1 MIRDL
6 FVERLA
12 MDLIGPGSPDEVIS
26 DRPSDRYLTG
36 ILFPPRTVLGAEQD
50 EDAETAGDLEGGPGS
65 EAVAGANVARPSTA
79 GLSFAVRPEPSSLAC
94 ITVRVAGGRYVS
106 LADSDDDIDEASA
119 GAESAWRRVPV
130 TATVPE
136 VILDASGPQTVD
148 LTPYGAPGLSLYL
161 RTTHW
166 NDGVLVTAVVTNVT
180 ALAGRPG
187 RRAVEEAGFFQTRM
201 EITPACGS
209 RFMGRPVT
217 SPGDDEDGKTA
228 SLIYRDVT
236 EFATGH
242 VCAASWEVDAEGNGI
257 VCSEWI
263 PRSIVRGVS
272 AMGDEEFHTLA
283 DVNGRHPLSA
293 AWLTGCCDDDLI
305 TGLEEVNLAYERW
318 INGQRQRLDAGGD
331 LPSELHPIA
340 LNNLERCSH
349 ALARMRKGT
358 ALLASDSDA
367 RLAFRLANRAMLH
380 QRHWTTTDPLSWYP
394 FQLAFV
400 LLALESAANP
410 GSDDR
415 DVMDLLWFPTGGG
428 KTEAYLLLT
437 AFVIFFR
444 RLKAAEPAAGGG
456 VTVFMRYTL
465 RLLTIQQF
473 QRAAAL
479 ICACELL
486 RLDAKTAAP
495 VEEAD
500 RLSAGPPVSIGL
512 WVGGDSTP
520 NRREDAARAL
530 GGTRDSSPVQLTECP
545 ACASRLMWREAPD
558 KTRIEVRCMKRGC
571 EIADALTRLPVWTVD
586 EDVFAETPS
595 LIIGT
600 ADKYAQIVR
609 SRDSGR
615 LFGIGTGCPPPALII
630 QDELHLISGPLGTM
644 AGIYEIAVDELCA
657 HGGARP
663 KIVGSTATI
672 RRAGDQIRA
681 VFDRHAFQFPPPG
694 LDHSNSGFAVTDSA
708 SAGRL
713 YLGVTTAG
721 RSAKYTLQAVSAS
734 LLQAAAAPGLSAAD
748 VNFYWTLMVYFNS
761 LRELGGSLVLMQD
774 DVAKSIE
781 DFARRR
787 TGESER
793 SPPEVTELNS
803 RVPSREIPEI
813 LNRLKIPAGSSGTI
827 DVVLASN
834 MISVGMDV
842 QRLGLMVVNGQPK
855 GIAEYIQATS
865 RVGRQ
870 KTPGLV
876 VTIYNGNK
884 ARDRSHYESFT
895 TWHQSLYRD
904 VEATS
909 VTPYAARA
917 RDRALHAPLVAIAR
931 HLIPEMSREP
941 VNASSHEDEI
951 LDFVDRIVER
961 AGRSDKRE
969 TAAVQRFFD
978 ARMDEWMERGAIPYW
993 NDSKP
998 DQSLLISAEKS
1009 AAQAA
1014 VRRRR
1019 SAAWPTPNSLRN
1031 VEASAEFVL
1040 VRDIGEEER

>member
-12 MDLIGPGSPDEVIS
+12 MDLIGPGSPCEVIS

-36 ILFPPRTVLGAEQD
+36 ILFPPRTGLGGDQD
-50 EDAETAGDLEGGPGS
+50 EDSETAGDLEGGSGS
-65 EAVAGANVARPSTA
+65 EAVAGANVTRPSTA
-79 GLSFAVRPEPSSLAC
+79 GLSFALRPEAGSLPC
-94 ITVRVAGGRYVS
+94 ITVKISGGRYIG
-106 LADSDDDIDEASA
+106 LGDGDDDETSTRAVLS
-119 GAESAWRRVPV
+119 WRRVPV
-130 TATVPE
+130 TVTVSEIILETNLPE
-136 VILDASGPQTVD
+136 TVD
-148 LTPYGAPGLSLYL
+148 LAKYGAPGLSLYL
-161 RTTHW
+161 RTTPW
-166 NDGVLVTAVVTNVT
+166 NNGVLVTAVVTN
-180 ALAGRPG
+180 LAELTRQPG
-187 RRAVEEAGFFQTRM
+187 RRAIEEAGFFQVSLEVM
-201 EITPACGS
+201 PACGS

-217 SPGDDEDGKTA
+217 SSGNDEDGRIA
-228 SLIYRDVT
+228 ALIYRDAT
-236 EFATGH
+236 EYATGH
-242 VCAASWEVDAEGNGI
+242 VCAAGWEVDAEGDG
-257 VCSEWI
+257 VLRSEWI
-263 PRSIVRGVS
+263 PRAIVPGVS
-272 AMGDEEFHTLA
+272 ALGDGEFHSLT
-283 DVNGRHPLSA
+283 DVDGLSPLSA
-293 AWLTGCCDDDLI
+293 AWLADCSDDDI
-305 TGLEEVNLAYERW
+305 AVGIERVNLAYERW
-318 INGQRQRLDAGGD
+318 IDGQARRLDAGGD
-331 LPSELHPIA
+331 LPAGFYPTAQENLGRCVEA
-340 LNNLERCSH
+340 LT
-349 ALARMRKGT
+349 RMRRGA
-358 ALLASDSDA
+358 ALLAFDPDA
-367 RLAFRLANRAMLH
+367 RLAFRLANRAMFH
-380 QRHWTTTDPLSWYP
+380 QRRWTTAEPLTWYP

-410 GSDDR
+410 VSDDR

-437 AFVIFFR
+437 AFVIFLR
-444 RLKAAEPAAGGG
+444 RLKAVEPAVGGG

-486 RLDAKTAAP
+486 RLDAKAIAP
-495 VEEAD
+495 IEIAE
-500 RLSAGPPVSIGL
+500 RLSAGPPISIGL
-512 WVGGDSTP
+512 WVGGESTP
-520 NRREDAARAL
+520 NKRKDAVEAL
-530 GGTRDSSPVQLTECP
+530 GATRDSSPVQLTECP
-545 ACASRLMWREAPD
+545 ACASRLAWSEALD
-558 KTRIEVRCMKRGC
+558 RTRIEVHCTKRGC
-571 EIADALTRLPVWTVD
+571 ELADELSRLPVWTVD
-586 EDVFAETPS
+586 DDVFAEIPS

-600 ADKYAQIVR
+600 ADKYAQIAR

-644 AGIYEIAVDELCA
+644 AGVYEIAVDALCA

-663 KIVGSTATI
+663 KIIGSTATI
-672 RRAGDQIRA
+672 RRAADQIRA
-681 VFDRHAFQFPPPG
+681 VFDRRAFQFPPPG
-694 LDHSNSGFAVTDSA
+694 LDHSNSGFAVTDFA

-734 LLQAAAAPGLSAAD
+734 LLQAAAAPGLSTAD
-748 VNFYWTLMVYFNS
+748 INFYWTLMVYFNS

-787 TGESER
+787 TGEPER
-793 SPPEVTELNS
+793 APPEVTELNS

-813 LNRLKIPAGSSGTI
+813 LDRLKIPAGCDGVV

-842 QRLGLMVVNGQPK
+842 QRLGLMIVNGQPK

-876 VTIYNGNK
+876 VTVYNGNK

-917 RDRALHAPLVAIAR
+917 RDRAMHAPLVAMAR
-931 HLIPEMSREP
+931 HLIPGMSDEP
-941 VNASSHEDEI
+941 VDASLHEDEL
-951 LDFVDRIVER
+951 LDFVDMIVAR
-961 AGRSDKRE
+961 TTRSDDRE
-969 TAAVQRFFD
+969 TTAVRRYLEG
-978 ARMDEWMERGAIPYW
+978 RMDDWMGRGAIRYW
-993 NDSKP
+993 NDSNP

-1014 VRRRR
+1014 VRRRP

-1040 VRDIGEEER
+1040 LRDIGKGEQ

>member
-12 MDLIGPGSPDEVIS
+12 MDLIGPGAPDEVIS

-36 ILFPPRTVLGAEQD
+36 ILFPPRTGLGADQD
-50 EDAETAGDLEGGPGS
+50 EDSESTGDLEGGPGS

-79 GLSFAVRPEPSSLAC
+79 GLSFALKPASGSLPC
-94 ITVRVAGGRYVS
+94 ITLTITGGRYVG
-106 LADSDDDIDEASA
+106 LDDGGDDE
-119 GAESAWRRVPV
+119 GAARVALSWRRVPV
-130 TATVPE
+130 TATVSE
-136 VILDASGPQTVD
+136 VILDTDPPEPRD
-148 LTPYGAPGLSLYL
+148 LAPHGAPGLSLYL
-161 RTTHW
+161 RTTPW
-166 NDGVLVTAVVTNVT
+166 KDGVIVTAVVTNT
-180 ALAGRPG
+180 AELTGRPG
-187 RRAVEEAGFFQTRM
+187 RRAVEEAGFFQTAV
-201 EITPACGS
+201 EIRPACGS
-209 RFMGRPVT
+209 RFMGRPVK
-217 SPGDDEDGKTA
+217 SPGEDEDGKTA
-228 SLIYRDVT
+228 ALIYRDAT
-236 EFATGH
+236 EYATGH
-242 VCAASWEVDAEGNGI
+242 VCAAGWEVDGQGDG
-257 VCSEWI
+257 VLRTEWI
-263 PRSIVRGVS
+263 PRATVPGVS
-272 AMGDEEFHTLA
+272 ALGDAVFHGLA
-283 DVNGRHPLSA
+283 GTGGRDPLSA
-293 AWLTGCCDDDLI
+293 AWLAECPDADLEA
-305 TGLEEVNLAYERW
+305 GLEAVNFAYERW
-318 INGQRQRLDAGGD
+318 ISAHEDRLNPESTIPVD
-331 LPSELHPIA
+331 LHLIA
-340 LNNLERCSH
+340 RENLARCTH
-349 ALARMRKGT
+349 ALTRMRKGA
-358 ALLASDSDA
+358 ALLASDADA

-380 QRHWTTTDPLSWYP
+380 QRRWTTDEPLSWYP

-400 LLALESAANP
+400 LLALESAADP
-410 GSDDR
+410 TSDDR

-437 AFVIFFR
+437 AFVIFLR
-444 RLKAAEPAAGGG
+444 RLKAAEPTTGGG

-473 QRAAAL
+473 QRASAL

-486 RLDAKTAAP
+486 RLDAKSAAP
-495 VEEAD
+495 AD
-500 RLSAGPPVSIGL
+500 AAGKLTAGPPISIGL

-520 NRREDAARAL
+520 NKRKEAADALA
-530 GGTRDSSPVQLTECP
+530 GSRDSTPVQLTECP
-545 ACASRLMWREAPD
+545 ACASRLIWSQSAD
-558 KTRIEVRCMKRGC
+558 KTRIEVRCTKRGC
-571 EIADALTRLPVWTVD
+571 ELAEGQDRLPVWTVD
-586 EDVFAETPS
+586 EDVFEETPS

-600 ADKYAQIVR
+600 ADKYAQIAR
-609 SRDSGR
+609 NRDSGR

-644 AGIYEIAVDELCA
+644 AGVYEIAVDELCA

-663 KIVGSTATI
+663 KIIGSTATI
-672 RRAGDQIRA
+672 RRAAEQIRA
-681 VFDRHAFQFPPPG
+681 VFDRRAFQFPPPG
-694 LDHSNSGFAVTDSA
+694 LDHGNSGFAVTDST
-708 SAGRL
+708 SPGRL

-734 LLQAAAAPGLSAAD
+734 LLQAAAAPSLTAAD
-748 VNFYWTLMVYFNS
+748 VNFYWTLVVYFNS

-781 DFARRR
+781 DFARRHA
-787 TGESER
+787 GESSR
-793 SPPEVTELNS
+793 QPPEVTELNS

-813 LNRLKIPAGSSGTI
+813 LDRLKIPAGEDGVV

-917 RDRALHAPLVAIAR
+917 RDRALHAPLVAMAR
-931 HLIPEMSREP
+931 HLIPGMAAEP
-941 VNASSHEDEI
+941 VDASPHEDALLE
-951 LDFVDRIVER
+951 FVDAIVAR
-961 AGRSDKRE
+961 AARSDSRE
-969 TAAVQRFFD
+969 TAAVRRYLEG
-978 ARMDEWMERGAIPYW
+978 RMDDWMARGAIRYW
-993 NDSKP
+993 DDGKP
-998 DQSLLISAEKS
+998 DRSLLMSAEKS
-1009 AAQAA
+1009 AAKAA
-1014 VRRRR
+1014 VRRRP

-1040 VRDIGEEER
+1040 VRDIEEEER

>member
-12 MDLIGPGSPDEVIS
+12 MDLIGPGSPEEMIG

-36 ILFPPRTVLGAEQD
+36 ILFPPRTGLGADQD
-50 EDAETAGDLEGGPGS
+50 EDSETAGDVEGGPGS
-65 EAVAGANVARPSTA
+65 EAVAGANVTRPSTA
-79 GLSFAVRPEPSSLAC
+79 GLSFALRPEAGSLPC
-94 ITVRVAGGRYVS
+94 ISLTVTGGRYVGV
-106 LADSDDDIDEASA
+106 DDGEGDDD
-119 GAESAWRRVPV
+119 ESSSRPVVSWRRRTV

-136 VILDASGPQTVD
+136 MILEPNQPEIVALD
-148 LTPYGAPGLSLYL
+148 PYGAPGLSLYL
-161 RTTHW
+161 RTSLW
-166 NDGVLVTAVVTNVT
+166 KDGVLVTAVVTNT
-180 ALAGRPG
+180 AELSVRSG
-187 RRAVEEAGFFQTRM
+187 RRAIEEAAFFQARL

-217 SPGDDEDGKTA
+217 SPRDDEDGRA
-228 SLIYRDVT
+228 AALIYRDVT
-236 EFATGH
+236 EYATGH
-242 VCAASWEVDAEGNGI
+242 VCAAGWDIDVNGDG
-257 VCSEWI
+257 VLRSEWI
-263 PRSIVRGVS
+263 PRATVSGVS
-272 AMGDEEFHTLA
+272 ALGDSEFHSLADEEGHSPLA
-283 DVNGRHPLSA
+283 A
-293 AWLTGCCDDDLI
+293 AWLTECSDPQLAAN
-305 TGLEEVNLAYERW
+305 LEKVCLAYGRW
-318 INGQRQRLDAGGD
+318 IDGQSQRLEAGGNV
-331 LPSELHPIA
+331 PGEFHPMARANLKRCTEA
-340 LNNLERCSH
+340 LT
-349 ALARMRKGT
+349 RMRKGA
-358 ALLASDSDA
+358 ALLGSDPAA

-380 QRHWTTTDPLSWYP
+380 QRRWATAEPLNWYP

-400 LLALESAANP
+400 LLALESAADP
-410 GSDDR
+410 TSGDR

-437 AFVIFFR
+437 AFVIFLR
-444 RLKAAEPAAGGG
+444 RLEAVEPSAAGGI
-456 VTVFMRYTL
+456 TVFMRYTL

-486 RLDAKTAAP
+486 RLDPTNTAP
-495 VEEAD
+495 VEEAE
-500 RLSAGPPVSIGL
+500 RLLSGPPVSIGL

-520 NRREDAARAL
+520 NRREEAVEAL
-530 GGTRDSSPVQLTECP
+530 GATRNSSPVQLTECP
-545 ACASRLMWREAPD
+545 ACASRLVWSEAAD
-558 KTRIEVRCMKRGC
+558 KSRIEVRCKEHGC
-571 EIADALTRLPVWTVD
+571 ELANGLPRLPVWTID
-586 EDVFAETPS
+586 DDVFAETPS

-600 ADKYAQIVR
+600 ADKYAQITR
-609 SRDSGR
+609 NGESGR

-644 AGIYEIAVDELCA
+644 AGVYEIAVDALCA

-663 KIVGSTATI
+663 KIIGSTATI
-672 RRAGDQIRA
+672 RRAGEQIRA
-681 VFDRHAFQFPPPG
+681 VFDRRAFQFPPPG
-694 LDHSNSGFAVTDSA
+694 IDHTNSGFAVTDPA
-708 SAGRL
+708 SPGRL

-734 LLQAAAAPGLSAAD
+734 LLQAAVAPGFSAAD
-748 VNFYWTLMVYFNS
+748 ANFYWTLMVYFSS

-774 DVAKSIE
+774 DVAKSME
-781 DFARRR
+781 DYARRR
-787 TGESER
+787 PGEPNR

-813 LNRLKIPAGSSGTI
+813 LDRLKIPAGSDGVV

-842 QRLGLMVVNGQPK
+842 QRLGLMIVNGQPK

-917 RDRALHAPLVAIAR
+917 RDRALHAPLVAMAR
-931 HLIPEMSREP
+931 HLIPGMSSEP
-941 VNASSHEDEI
+941 VDASLHEDEL
-951 LDFVDRIVER
+951 LDFVDAIVAR
-961 AGRSDKRE
+961 ASRSDGRE
-969 TAAVQRFFD
+969 TAAVRRYLEG
-978 ARMDEWMERGAIPYW
+978 RMDDWMGRGAIRYW

-1014 VRRRR
+1014 VRRRP

>member
-12 MDLIGPGSPDEVIS
+12 MDLIGPGAPDEIIS

-36 ILFPPRTVLGAEQD
+36 ILFPPRTGLGAEQD
-50 EDAETAGDLEGGPGS
+50 EDSETAGDLEGGPGT
-65 EAVAGANVARPSTA
+65 EAVAGANVTRPSTA
-79 GLSFAVRPEPSSLAC
+79 GMSFALRPEAGSLPC
-94 ITVRVAGGRYVS
+94 ITLTITGGRYVG
-106 LADSDDDIDEASA
+106 LDDGGADEAAKRALLS
-119 GAESAWRRVPV
+119 WRRVPV
-130 TATVPE
+130 TALVPE
-136 VILDASGPQTVD
+136 VILEADQALPID
-148 LTPYGAPGLSLYL
+148 LAPYGAPGLSLYL
-161 RTTHW
+161 RTSAW
-166 NDGVLVTAVVTNVT
+166 KDGLLVTAAVTNIGEMR
-180 ALAGRPG
+180 GRPG
-187 RRAVEEAGFFQTRM
+187 RRALEEAGFFQTAM
-201 EITPACGS
+201 EIRPACGS

-217 SPGDDEDGKTA
+217 SPGDDEDGRTA
-228 SLIYRDVT
+228 ALIYRDAI
-236 EFATGH
+236 EYATGH
-242 VCAASWEVDAEGNGI
+242 VCAAGWEVDADGDG
-257 VCSEWI
+257 VLRTEWI
-263 PRSIVRGVS
+263 PRAIVPGVS
-272 AMGDEEFHTLA
+272 ALGDPAFHGLTGA
-283 DVNGRHPLSA
+283 GINSPFSA
-293 AWLTGCCDDDLI
+293 AWLAECSNDDLVA
-305 TGLEEVNLAYERW
+305 GLEAVNAAYERW
-318 INGQRQRLDAGGD
+318 IKSQTDRLEPGGD
-331 LPSELHPIA
+331 LPSGFHSIA
-340 LNNLERCSH
+340 KDNLKRCTD
-349 ALARMRKGT
+349 ALRRMRKGA
-358 ALLASDSDA
+358 ALLASDVDA
-367 RLAFRLANRAMLH
+367 RLAFQLANRAMLH
-380 QRHWTTTDPLSWYP
+380 QRHWTAADPLNWYP

-400 LLALESAANP
+400 LLALESTADPAA
-410 GSDDR
+410 DDR

-437 AFVIFFR
+437 AFVIYLR
-444 RLKAAEPAAGGG
+444 RLKATDPAMGGG

-486 RLDAKTAAP
+486 RLNAKVAAP
-495 VEEAD
+495 ASAAG
-500 RLSAGPPVSIGL
+500 RLTAGPPISIGL

-520 NRREDAARAL
+520 NKRKEATEALAA
-530 GGTRDSSPVQLTECP
+530 TRDSTPIQLTECP
-545 ACASRLMWREAPD
+545 ACTSRLNWSLSRD
-558 KTRIEVRCMKRGC
+558 KTRIEVRCKKRGC
-571 EIADALTRLPVWTVD
+571 ELAEDLDRLPVWTVD
-586 EDVFAETPS
+586 EDVFEETPS

-600 ADKYAQIVR
+600 ADKYAQITR
-609 SRDSGR
+609 NRKCGR

-630 QDELHLISGPLGTM
+630 QDELHLIAGPLGTM
-644 AGIYEIAVDELCA
+644 AGVYEIAVDALCA

-663 KIVGSTATI
+663 KVIGSTATI
-672 RRAGDQIRA
+672 RRAGEQIRA
-681 VFDRHAFQFPPPG
+681 VFDRRAFQFPPPG
-694 LDHSNSGFAVTDSA
+694 LDHGNSGFAVTDPEG
-708 SAGRL
+708 AGRL
-713 YLGVTTAG
+713 YLGLTTAG
-721 RSAKYTLQAVSAS
+721 RSAKYTLQAASAS
-734 LLQAAAAPGLSAAD
+734 LLQAAAAPALSAAE

-781 DFARRR
+781 DFAHRRP
-787 TGESER
+787 GETR
-793 SPPEVTELNS
+793 RQPPEVTELNS

-813 LNRLKIPAGSSGTI
+813 LDRLKIPAGESGVV

-917 RDRALHAPLVAIAR
+917 RDRALHAPLVALAR
-931 HLIPEMSREP
+931 HLIPGMAAEP
-941 VNASSHEDEI
+941 VDASSHEDAL
-951 LDFVDRIVER
+951 LDFVDAIVAR
-961 AGRSDKRE
+961 AERSDERE
-969 TAAVQRFFD
+969 TTAVRQYLESRV
-978 ARMDEWMERGAIPYW
+978 DEWMGRGAIRYW
-993 NDSKP
+993 DDGKP
-998 DQSLLISAEKS
+998 DRSLLMSAEKS

-1014 VRRRR
+1014 IRRRP

-1040 VRDIGEEER
+1040 VRDIGEEKR

>member
-12 MDLIGPGSPDEVIS
+12 MDLIGPGSPCEVIS

-36 ILFPPRTVLGAEQD
+36 ILFPPRTGLGGDQD
-50 EDAETAGDLEGGPGS
+50 EDAETAGDLEGGSGS
-65 EAVAGANVARPSTA
+65 EAVAGANVTRPSTA
-79 GLSFAVRPEPSSLAC
+79 GLSFALRPEAGSLPC
-94 ITVRVAGGRYVS
+94 ITVKISGGRYIG
-106 LADSDDDIDEASA
+106 LGDGDDDETSTLAVLS
-119 GAESAWRRVPV
+119 WRRVPV
-130 TATVPE
+130 TVTVSEIILETNLPE
-136 VILDASGPQTVD
+136 TID
-148 LTPYGAPGLSLYL
+148 LAKYGASGLSLYL
-161 RTTHW
+161 RTTPW
-166 NDGVLVTAVVTNVT
+166 NNGVLVTAVVTNSAELT
-180 ALAGRPG
+180 RQPG
-187 RRAVEEAGFFQTRM
+187 RRAIEEAGFFQVSL
-201 EITPACGS
+201 EIMPACGS

-217 SPGDDEDGKTA
+217 SSGNDEDGRTA
-228 SLIYRDVT
+228 ALIYRDAT
-236 EFATGH
+236 EYATGH
-242 VCAASWEVDAEGNGI
+242 VCAAGWEVDTEGDG
-257 VCSEWI
+257 VLRSEWI
-263 PRSIVRGVS
+263 PRAIVPSVS
-272 AMGDEEFHTLA
+272 ALGDGEFHSLT
-283 DVNGRHPLSA
+283 DVNGLSPLSA
-293 AWLTGCCDDDLI
+293 AWLAGCSDDDLAVGI
-305 TGLEEVNLAYERW
+305 EGINLAYERW
-318 INGQRQRLDAGGD
+318 INGQTRRLDVGGNFPAGF
-331 LPSELHPIA
+331 SPIA
-340 LNNLERCSH
+340 QENLGRCVE
-349 ALARMRKGT
+349 ALTRMRRGA
-358 ALLASDSDA
+358 ALLAFDPDA

-380 QRHWTTTDPLSWYP
+380 QRRWTTAEPLTWYP

-400 LLALESAANP
+400 LLALESTANP
-410 GSDDR
+410 LSDDR

-437 AFVIFFR
+437 AFVIFLR
-444 RLKAAEPAAGGG
+444 RLKAAEPAAGCG
-456 VTVFMRYTL
+456 VAVFMRYTL

-486 RLDAKTAAP
+486 RLDAKIIASIEIA
-495 VEEAD
+495 E

-520 NRREDAARAL
+520 NTRKNAVEAL
-530 GGTRDSSPVQLTECP
+530 SATRDSSPVQLTECP
-545 ACASRLMWREAPD
+545 ACASRLAWSEAQSR
-558 KTRIEVRCMKRGC
+558 TRIEVRCMKQGC
-571 EIADALTRLPVWTVD
+571 ELADELFRLPVWTVD

-609 SRDSGR
+609 NRHSGR
-615 LFGIGTGCPPPALII
+615 LFGIGTGCPPPSLII

-644 AGIYEIAVDELCA
+644 AGVYEIAVDALCA

-663 KIVGSTATI
+663 KIIGSTATI

-681 VFDRHAFQFPPPG
+681 VFDRRTFQFPPPG
-694 LDHSNSGFAVTDSA
+694 LDHSNSGFAVTDFA

-734 LLQAAAAPGLSAAD
+734 LLQAAAAPGLSKED
-748 VNFYWTLMVYFNS
+748 INFYWTLMVYFNS

-774 DVAKSIE
+774 AVAKSIE

-787 TGESER
+787 TGEPQR
-793 SPPEVTELNS
+793 APPEVTELNS

-813 LNRLKIPAGSSGTI
+813 LDRLKIPAGSDGVV

-842 QRLGLMVVNGQPK
+842 QRLGLMIVNGQPK

-876 VTIYNGNK
+876 VTVYNGNK

-917 RDRALHAPLVAIAR
+917 RDRAMHAPLVAMAR
-931 HLIPEMSREP
+931 HLISGMSDEP
-941 VNASSHEDEI
+941 VDASSHEDEL
-951 LDFVDRIVER
+951 LDFVDLIVAR
-961 AGRSDKRE
+961 AARSDDRE
-969 TAAVQRFFD
+969 TTAVRRFLEG
-978 ARMDEWMERGAIPYW
+978 RMDEWMGRGAIRYW
-993 NDSKP
+993 NDGKP

-1014 VRRRR
+1014 VRRRP

-1040 VRDIGEEER
+1040 LREIGKEEQ

>member
-6 FVERLA
+6 FVDRLA
-12 MDLIGPGSPDEVIS
+12 TDLIGPGSPDEVIG

-36 ILFPPRTVLGAEQD
+36 ILFPPRTGLGADQD
-50 EDAETAGDLEGGPGS
+50 EDSETAGDLEGGPGS
-65 EAVAGANVARPSTA
+65 EAVAGANVTRPSTA
-79 GLSFAVRPEPSSLAC
+79 GLSFALKPEPGSLPC
-94 ITVRVAGGRYVS
+94 ISVSVTGGRYVGV
-106 LADSDDDIDEASA
+106 DDAEGDDEERSA
-119 GAESAWRRVPV
+119 RAVLSWRRVPV
-130 TATVPE
+130 LATVPE
-136 VILDASGPQTVD
+136 LILEAGQPEVVD
-148 LTPYGAPGLSLYL
+148 LAAYGAQGLSLYL
-161 RTTHW
+161 RTTPW
-166 NDGVLVTAVVTNVT
+166 KDGVLVTAVVTNT
-180 ALAGRPG
+180 AELSARSG
-187 RRAVEEAGFFQTRM
+187 RRAAEEAAFFQARL
-201 EITPACGS
+201 EIQPACGS
-209 RFMGRPVT
+209 LFMGRPVT
-217 SPGDDEDGKTA
+217 SAGEDEDGQTA
-228 SLIYRDVT
+228 ALIYRDVT
-236 EFATGH
+236 EYATGH
-242 VCAASWEVDAEGNGI
+242 VCAAGWDVDIEGGG
-257 VCSEWI
+257 VLHSEWI
-263 PRSIVRGVS
+263 PRAIVSSVS
-272 AMGDEEFHTLA
+272 ALGDSEFHSLA
-283 DVNGRHPLSA
+283 DEDGRSPLSA
-293 AWLTGCCDDDLI
+293 AWLADCSDEHLAADLEKI
-305 TGLEEVNLAYERW
+305 CVAYGRW
-318 INGQRQRLDAGGD
+318 IDGQVQRLEPGGD
-331 LPSELHPIA
+331 LADEFHSTARQNLDRCREA
-340 LNNLERCSH
+340 LT
-349 ALARMRKGT
+349 RMQKGSG
-358 ALLASDSDA
+358 LLRSDPAA

-380 QRHWTTTDPLSWYP
+380 QRQWTTDEPLNWYP

-410 GSDDR
+410 TSDDR

-437 AFVIFFR
+437 AFVIFLR

-486 RLDAKTAAP
+486 RLDPALAAP
-495 VEEAD
+495 IDAAE
-500 RLSAGPPVSIGL
+500 RLRAGPPISIGL

-520 NRREDAARAL
+520 NRRKEAVEAL
-530 GGTRDSSPVQLTECP
+530 GTTRDSTPVQLTECP
-545 ACASRLMWREAPD
+545 ACASRLAWGEAAD
-558 KTRIEVRCMKRGC
+558 KTRIHVRCEKLGC
-571 EIADALTRLPVWTVD
+571 ELADGMEHLPVWTVD
-586 EDVFAETPS
+586 DDVFAETPS

-609 SRDSGR
+609 NSESGR

-644 AGIYEIAVDELCA
+644 AGVYEIAVDALCA
-657 HGGARP
+657 RGGARP
-663 KIVGSTATI
+663 KIIGSTATI
-672 RRAGDQIRA
+672 RRAAEQIRA
-681 VFDRHAFQFPPPG
+681 VFDRRAFQFPPPC
-694 LDHSNSGFAVTDSA
+694 LDHTNSGFAVTDTA

-734 LLQAAAAPGLSAAD
+734 LLQAAVAPGLSAAD

-781 DFARRR
+781 DYARRR
-787 TGESER
+787 AGEQDR
-793 SPPEVTELNS
+793 PPPEVTELNS

-813 LNRLKIPAGSSGTI
+813 LDRLKIPAGTDGVV

-842 QRLGLMVVNGQPK
+842 QRLGLMIVNGQPK

-917 RDRALHAPLVAIAR
+917 RDRALHAPLVAMAR
-931 HLIPEMSREP
+931 HLIPGMSGEP
-941 VNASSHEDEI
+941 VDASRHEDEL
-951 LDFVDRIVER
+951 LDFVDEIVAR
-961 AGRSDKRE
+961 ASRSDDRE
-969 TAAVQRFFD
+969 TAAVRRHLEG
-978 ARMDEWMERGAIPYW
+978 RMDDWMGRGAIRYW
-993 NDSKP
+993 NDGKP
-998 DQSLLISAEKS
+998 DQSLLMSAEKS

-1014 VRRRR
+1014 VRRRP